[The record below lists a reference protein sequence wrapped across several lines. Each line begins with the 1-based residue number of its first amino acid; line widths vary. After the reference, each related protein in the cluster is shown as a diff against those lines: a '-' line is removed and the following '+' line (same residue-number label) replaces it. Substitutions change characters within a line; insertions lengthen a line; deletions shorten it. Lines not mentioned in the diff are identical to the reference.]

1 MLEKD
6 FSYSETVK
14 GLISDYDLE
23 LCSPPCIPGA
33 ETWSARASLRTDI
46 TAVLPFLNAKL
57 EGADYDHGAGILI
70 WKDHGHSFAFRSR
83 EIKAAPARDRE
94 EARILIDRAVALI
107 NKTWCEREGIEPS
120 YEKRTLPNLM
130 QIYHLLP
137 RTNCGKCGFV
147 TCMAFAAKLRE
158 GEAELSR
165 CPELMQ
171 QDYGKNRK
179 DLAEMLTPLTPSSE
193 NHREN
198 S

>member
-6 FSYSETVK
+6 FFYSETVK
-14 GLISDYDLE
+14 NLISDYELE
-23 LCSPPCIPGA
+23 LFSPPCIPGA
-33 ETWSARASLRTDI
+33 ETWSARASLRTEI
-46 TAVLPFLNAKL
+46 TAVFPYLNAKL
-57 EGADYDHGAGILI
+57 KGADYDHGAGILI
-70 WKDHGHSFAFRSR
+70 WKDQGHSFAFRSR

-94 EARILIDRAVALI
+94 EARILIDRAVYLI
-107 NKTWCEREGIEPS
+107 NKTWSEREGIEPC

-130 QIYHLLP
+130 QIYNLLP

-158 GEAELSR
+158 GDAELGC
-165 CPELMQ
+165 CPELVQ
-171 QDYGKNRK
+171 QAYGKNRK
-179 DLAEMLTPLTPSSE
+179 DLVEMLTPLKPNSE